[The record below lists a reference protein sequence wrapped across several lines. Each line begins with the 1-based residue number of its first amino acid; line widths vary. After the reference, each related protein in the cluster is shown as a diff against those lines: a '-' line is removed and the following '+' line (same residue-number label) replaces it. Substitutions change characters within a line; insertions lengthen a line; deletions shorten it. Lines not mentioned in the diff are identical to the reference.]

1 MLSLRSRRFL
11 SADFQGNCFWKTIV
25 SKRKD
30 LMLRQETNNSNARV
44 QMAIFYRFVFVWMS
58 VASGVVYASDLQ

>member
-1 MLSLRSRRFL
+1 
-11 SADFQGNCFWKTIV
+11 
-25 SKRKD
+25 
-30 LMLRQETNNSNARV
+30 MLRQETNNSNARV